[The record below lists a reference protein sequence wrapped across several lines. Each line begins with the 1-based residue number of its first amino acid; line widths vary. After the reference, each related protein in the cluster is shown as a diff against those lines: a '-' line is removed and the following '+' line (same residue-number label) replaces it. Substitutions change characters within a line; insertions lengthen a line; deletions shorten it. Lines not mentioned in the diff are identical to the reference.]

1 MCTTKLQQYGMCNH
15 PKILVQSAYESV
27 VVQYLR
33 LQIFCNKLFCYEKS
47 KYFVVFSKFFCLRNL
62 YEYTNNKVL
71 WNRLLFLTPCD
82 IMK

>member
-1 MCTTKLQQYGMCNH
+1 MGMCNH

-47 KYFVVFSKFFCLRNL
+47 NYFVVFSKFFV
-62 YEYTNNKVL
+62 YEIYMNIQTTKY
-71 WNRLLFLTPCD
+71 FGIGCCS
-82 IMK
+82 